1 MSLGRIIFMTFGMF
15 FLAACS
21 EKDNSATTVVNSDA
35 DVFKSVASTLSG
47 DDLAFFKQRMPDIA
61 GACHGIEGKWH
72 ELTFASVNRVDA
84 RPSIVWHVP
93 DSGTS
98 FPAYWMAGGNS
109 CYFEY
114 DAKQDAVI
122 VTKEGCKNICAGK
135 EGTAADAE
143 FLTVLITR

>member
-1 MSLGRIIFMTFGMF
+1 MRLVRSCDGEGFPRIRGVEKGGWEMSLGRIIFMTFVMF

-84 RPSIVWHVP
+84 RPIEP
-93 DSGTS
+93 EC
-98 FPAYWMAGGNS
+98 F
-109 CYFEY
+109 
-114 DAKQDAVI
+114 KR
-122 VTKEGCKNICAGK
+122 
-135 EGTAADAE
+135 
-143 FLTVLITR
+143 LRR